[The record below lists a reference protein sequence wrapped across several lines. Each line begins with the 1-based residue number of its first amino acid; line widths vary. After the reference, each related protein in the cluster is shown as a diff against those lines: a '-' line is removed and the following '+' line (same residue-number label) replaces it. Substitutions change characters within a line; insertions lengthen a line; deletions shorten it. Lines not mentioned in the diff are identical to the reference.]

1 MLTFMFKLLGRKSVC
16 KTFAGS
22 NEILRMAD
30 PIFGSKYGPQNGVQN
45 WITFSFLLLGLC
57 LGPVLGSRFGPK
69 SGASHRKILLLPA
82 DVLQADLRRTSMS
95 VSVNTCFFSLCVPIC
110 FLYSTHA
117 ARNFTLRLAEK
128 LAQYICSLTRRAESL
143 ATPET
148 ECLLYATYWFRPIL
162 SELIGAAMESAD
174 VNRERAP
181 SGPVKVVVTNRPHSR
196 RHNGVDLVSGVSA
209 LLAWFPAS
217 WASKIAPCFIGEE
230 GGSIQLPQ
238 EVAIVCPHREFE
250 GLQRDAVDQVLQAVK
265 FTDKNAPGLSL
276 ALDEEFQAGNCFT
289 ELIRGYT
296 MGAVEPYTMMGLQPT
311 GPTRVNLEVIVPSPT
326 GLTPAKWKQTATL
339 CPLDWPSNY
348 SLLRLWHTTK
358 SFHQYAAQL
367 KQQMQHRHMFT
378 HWEVNRTKL
387 ASRVLFQ
394 RPAHYVSEAMLRQ
407 HGQERVFPDRRLRR
421 KTQETD
427 RVAFQAKCNELR
439 LLAAG
444 EERTNPVSFAIG
456 NSWNDTLRA
465 DKQHYLEY
473 TTRSLTYRPSPS
485 FSSSLGFVVA
495 LPFSLLCPPSLGATL
510 RFAPTCCGVVGVLL
524 RASVGFCPLVAPL
537 LFYMVGWCGAVLTW
551 AVFFLPSCV
560 LGLVFCFLSCVAPFW
575 LCFCCVG
582 VSACA
587 VVGVFPWSS
596 CSFLRVVGPPFVC
609 RLFGCCRLP
618 SPAGCCFPSPCGWS
632 LVASWSSFYAGPS
645 LWVSGCFL

>member
-1 MLTFMFKLLGRKSVC
+1 MFKLLGRKSAC

-45 WITFSFLLLGLC
+45 WITFSFLLLSLC

-250 GLQRDAVDQVLQAVK
+250 GLQRNAVDQVLQAVK

-394 RPAHYVSEAMLRQ
+394 RPAHYVPEAMLRQ

-473 TTRSLTYRPSPS
+473 TTRSLT
-485 FSSSLGFVVA
+485 
-495 LPFSLLCPPSLGATL
+495 
-510 RFAPTCCGVVGVLL
+510 
-524 RASVGFCPLVAPL
+524 
-537 LFYMVGWCGAVLTW
+537 
-551 AVFFLPSCV
+551 
-560 LGLVFCFLSCVAPFW
+560 
-575 LCFCCVG
+575 
-582 VSACA
+582 
-587 VVGVFPWSS
+587 
-596 CSFLRVVGPPFVC
+596 
-609 RLFGCCRLP
+609 
-618 SPAGCCFPSPCGWS
+618 
-632 LVASWSSFYAGPS
+632 
-645 LWVSGCFL
+645 